1 MRAIGAGTAGR
12 FVRLGL
18 FAACLCAA
26 VPARAQAATADEI
39 CTLDTPVAALPD
51 EATLADR
58 TARIERAMTRGGLPF
73 TLQSALAIDGS
84 GDAAETQRSSGA
96 APSNRSLAAYC
107 AAAGEAAR
115 TLSEGNQFQA
125 HAYLVSAF
133 RRAEQSDLS
142 RLGARSAYR
151 LGLVHVSDPA
161 SLSGAAAVQFADGL
175 GAGNG
180 PDRACALLRGLDVS
194 QMFGKAFSAV
204 ALECANGRA
213 LAAGDYDLAALSSL
227 RLARLAV
234 ESADLLVAAPDA
246 KAYGGQVALDA
257 LVPARSIAD
266 PVTAARVTG
275 RLIEAALDAGLDDY
289 GALGDAIAQMDA
301 AGTDPGIAAFAAA
314 LRGRLA
320 MATGSDA
327 TGHFQRAIE
336 FESQRALPS
345 RMPDWLLLLAAT
357 DRARRYEHVASAYRA
372 LEAVRPFLPA
382 IDPLS
387 QESTFALRMQA
398 VYEAAV
404 DAELSSASGDDPA
417 RIAKAQDILESYRQA
432 EIQDLFG
439 ADCAPPATPFTPADL
454 RGREIV
460 LYPVLL
466 EDRIELL
473 YASAAGSEGAS
484 RFHRLPPQSI
494 DRGDVEQTVAT
505 MLSLGERDHD
515 QSWAAASSRLYTLL
529 IAPIEAQLGEGTTLI
544 IVPDSG
550 LRAVPFAALR
560 DGAGRYLVQRAQLTV
575 APALAY
581 LQPGAAAANRDPDVV
596 AAALSQEVV
605 VSGGA
610 FSKLEFTVPEA
621 RAVADVE
628 KGASG
633 SGRLIV
639 NFSKAE
645 LERVLVREPVDI
657 LHLAT
662 HAAFNGGSDRSFI
675 VAADQLMRLS
685 ELRDL
690 IVARRTRGSGLDL
703 LVLSACETAVGDDE
717 AAMGLA
723 GAAVQAGAVSALASL
738 WQVDDIG
745 TAQLMTTFYQ
755 GLRAGKSKAAALR
768 DAQIAMIDGDPAT
781 ADPWIWSAFTM
792 LGGWR

>member
-1 MRAIGAGTAGR
+1 MRASGAGSAGR
-12 FVRLGL
+12 FVRYAVIAGAL
-18 FAACLCAA
+18 FAATPCWAET
-26 VPARAQAATADEI
+26 ATADSI
-39 CTLDTPVAALPD
+39 CSLEPPSGTLPD
-51 EATLADR
+51 EATLKDR

-73 TLQSALAIDGS
+73 TLQSAVAIETPDDDAPAGRGS
-84 GDAAETQRSSGA
+84 TK
-96 APSNRSLAAYC
+96 PSDRSLAAYC

-133 RRAEQSDLS
+133 RRAERADLS

-161 SLSGAAAVQFADGL
+161 SLSGAAAVQFADGM

-180 PDRACALLRGLDVS
+180 AEQACAMLRGLDVS

-213 LAAGDYDLAALSSL
+213 LAAGDADLAALSSL
-227 RLARLAV
+227 RLARLATT
-234 ESADLLVAAPDA
+234 SPDLLVAAPDA
-246 KAYGGQVALDA
+246 RAYGGRVALDA
-257 LVPARSIAD
+257 FAPARAIAD
-266 PVTAARVTG
+266 PIRSATVTG
-275 RLIEAALDAGLDDY
+275 RLVETALDAGITDYAALDKAIGDMDVA
-289 GALGDAIAQMDA
+289 GAG
-301 AGTDPGIAAFAAA
+301 DPGVAAFATA

-320 MATGSDA
+320 LATGADA
-327 TGHFQRAIE
+327 TGYFQRAIE
-336 FESQRALPS
+336 LESQRALPS
-345 RMPDWLLLLAAT
+345 RLPDWLLLLAAT
-357 DRARRYEHVASAYRA
+357 DRAHRYEHVASAYRA

-404 DAELSSASGDDPA
+404 DAELARATGDDPA

-439 ADCAPPATPFTPADL
+439 ADCAPPATPFTAADL
-454 RGREIV
+454 RGQEIV

-466 EDRIELL
+466 EDRVELL
-473 YASAAGSEGAS
+473 YASAARGDGSP
-484 RFHRLPPQSI
+484 RFHRLPPRSVG
-494 DRGDVEQTVAT
+494 RGEVEQAVAAL
-505 MLSLGERDHD
+505 LSLGERDHGE
-515 QSWAAASSRLYTLL
+515 SWAAASAALYALL
-529 IAPIEAQLGEGTTLI
+529 IAPIEPQLGEGTTLI

-560 DGAGRYLVQRAQLTV
+560 DADGRYLVQRARLTV

-581 LQPGAAAANRDPDVV
+581 LQPGDATITRSPDVV

-610 FSKLEFTVPEA
+610 FSKLQFTVPEA

-628 KGASG
+628 QGASG
-633 SGRLIV
+633 SGRVIV

-675 VAADQLMRLS
+675 VASDQLVRLS

-768 DAQIAMIDGDPAT
+768 EAQIAMITGDPAQ